1 VRQADRHG
9 LAGLWRWLC
18 RARLQRRDRQR
29 FDRADD
35 GAPNLLHRTKHSR
48 GEPRQEGHCHIVG
61 SAAALTAATRHP
73 AFAVLL
79 AAVLAAMLLLTA
91 AARIMYRGRR
101 LFAAGLFLAAA
112 VLGYGGMLFYL
123 LETLP

>member
-1 VRQADRHG
+1 M
-9 LAGLWRWLC
+9 
-18 RARLQRRDRQR
+18 
-29 FDRADD
+29 
-35 GAPNLLHRTKHSR
+35 
-48 GEPRQEGHCHIVG
+48 
-61 SAAALTAATRHP
+61 TAATRHP